1 MTVYNTLYLFFT
13 LGEKVFR
20 TKLMVEKTKYGIY
33 KILENDTNSAYKFFK
48 FDPPT
53 DLTLDTIPIE
63 PYKQIRYYPMFSK
76 NDNYDNYIKNLN
88 QTKKDEI
95 EIYEYNI
102 EKLRE
107 QLNTE
112 YTCEE
117 IKEQGLIE

>member
-20 TKLMVEKTKYGIY
+20 TKLMVEKTKYGTY
-33 KILENDTNSAYKFFK
+33 KILDNEVNSAYKFFK

-76 NDNYDNYIKNLN
+76 NDNFDKYIEKLN

-95 EIYEYNI
+95 EIYEYTI
-102 EKLRE
+102 ETLKE
-107 QLNTE
+107 QLEKE
-112 YTCEE
+112 YICEE
-117 IKEQGLIE
+117 IEKQNSIE

>member
-13 LGEKVFR
+13 LGEKVFI
-20 TKLMVEKTKYGIY
+20 TKLMVEKTKYGTY
-33 KILENDTNSAYKFFK
+33 KILDNEVNSAYKFFK

-76 NDNYDNYIKNLN
+76 NDNFDKYIEKLN

-95 EIYEYNI
+95 EIYEYTI
-102 EKLRE
+102 ETLKE
-107 QLNTE
+107 QLEKE
-112 YTCEE
+112 YICEE
-117 IKEQGLIE
+117 IEKQNSIE